1 MLKKLPD
8 GRLTISLHN
17 PCDNA
22 MKRRFHKIAVLKG
35 GPSAERE
42 VSLASGGA
50 IADALR
56 GMGYAVT
63 EVDVTGTE
71 ANLPTDCEAVFIALH
86 GTYGEDGEL
95 QAMLE
100 QRGIPFTGAGSA
112 ASRAAFDKAE
122 SKRIF
127 ERSGISTARYEIL
140 TQGKPRTLDLPVV
153 VKPLRQGS
161 SVGLSRVF
169 EESQWQPALEAAFA
183 FGPEVMVESFIAGA
197 ELTVGIVGDQVLPVI
212 EIRAPDGCYDYRA
225 KYTKGMTEYHVPAP
239 IEPEQ
244 ARACQ
249 QLAWNTYVALG
260 CRGMGRVDIRMT
272 EEGRA
277 YVLELNTIPGFTE
290 TSLLPKAARAAGLEF
305 GALCEMILNLAE
317 C

>member
-1 MLKKLPD
+1 MN
-8 GRLTISLHN
+8 T
-17 PCDNA
+17 
-22 MKRRFHKIAVLKG
+22 RFKNVAVLKG

-42 VSLASGGA
+42 VSLASGAA
-50 IADALR
+50 IANALR
-56 GMGYAVT
+56 ELGYAVA
-63 EVDVTGTE
+63 EVDVTGTDV
-71 ANLPTDCEAVFIALH
+71 NLPAKCDAVFIALH
-86 GTYGEDGEL
+86 GTFGEDGAL

-127 ERSGISTARYEIL
+127 ERNAISTARYEIL
-140 TQGKPRTLDLPVV
+140 KPGAPRTLELPVV
-153 VKPLRQGS
+153 VKPLCQGS

-169 EESQWQPALEAAFA
+169 EEEQWQPALDAAFA
-183 FGPEVMVESFIAGA
+183 FGPDVMVEAFIAGA
-197 ELTVGIVGDQVLPVI
+197 ELTVGIVGELVLPVI
-212 EIRAPDGCYDYRA
+212 EIRAPGGYYDYHA
-225 KYTKGMTEYHVPAP
+225 KYTKGVTEYLVPAP
-239 IEPEQ
+239 LDPEQ
-244 ARACQ
+244 TRACQ
-249 QLAWNTYVALG
+249 QLAWNTFVALG

-272 EEGRA
+272 PEGRA

-305 GALCEMILNLAE
+305 AALCEKILNLAE